1 VTEEELLAVVSNN
14 LRSVWPLELLL
25 LLRQEARHAWRVD
38 ALVLALR
45 ASPSAITEGVTVLKK
60 LGLIDVDQQGTYQ
73 FFAGSTAQDELARE
87 LCDLYARKPRA
98 IMRAIL
104 AAPNDQIQTFADAFR
119 LRKDPC

>member
-1 VTEEELLAVVSNN
+1 VTEEELLAVVSKN

-25 LLRQEARHAWRVD
+25 LLRQEPQQAWHID
-38 ALVLALR
+38 ALVRALR

-60 LGLIDVDQQGTYQ
+60 LGLVDVDQ
-73 FFAGSTAQDELARE
+73 AGAYRLASRPATQDDLAQE

-119 LRKDPC
+119 LRKNPC